1 MLLCHMGSAVKQRSR
16 AGISNSDIAE
26 WLGLQAEEAKA
37 PMLAKAYRR
46 ASRTAFGWLEEVADI
61 LARGGSLTELN
72 AVGPYLAKRIEEFV
86 TGPAVRMKPSP
97 LRKNFLTISE
107 ARALLAKKPT
117 WMTDYK
123 GDLQMHTTWSDG
135 SASVRDM
142 AEAGIERGYHY
153 IGITDHTKGLKIAG
167 GIDEEGLRRQ
177 GEEIDA
183 VNAALEEEGKRFRV
197 LKSAELNIS
206 PLGESDMDSRALRKL
221 DLVVGS
227 FHSALR
233 KTDDQTERYVAA
245 LKNPDF
251 DILGHP
257 RGRIYNYRLGLK
269 ADWQKVF
276 AMAARFDK
284 AVEIDSYP
292 DRQDLDVG
300 LLKIAKLEGCKIAID
315 TDAHHPEQ
323 LAFVELGLAAA
334 IKAGIAREN
343 IVNFWSVKELLDW
356 VGRRRELHRKRQAA

>member
-1 MLLCHMGSAVKQRSR
+1 MLMCMGTAVKTRQRVVT
-16 AGISNSDIAE
+16 NSDVAE
-26 WLGLQAEEAKA
+26 WLALQAEEAKA
-37 PMLAKAYRR
+37 PMLAKAFRR
-46 ASRTAFGWLEEVADI
+46 ASRMAFGWGEEVTHI
-61 LARGGSLTELN
+61 LERGGSLTELQ
-72 AVGPYLAKRIEEFV
+72 AIGPYLAAKVTEFV
-86 TGPAVRMKPSP
+86 RGPAVRFKPSS

-107 ARALLAKKPT
+107 ARGLLGKKPS
-117 WMTDYK
+117 WLKDYK

-135 SASVRDM
+135 SANVRDM
-142 AEAGIERGYHY
+142 ADAAIERGYEY

-167 GIDEEGLRRQ
+167 GIDEAALQRQ
-177 GEEIDA
+177 AEEIDG
-183 VNAALEEEGKRFRV
+183 VNAALAEEGKRFHV

-206 PLGESDMDSRALRKL
+206 PFGISDMESDALRKL
-221 DLVVGS
+221 DIVVGS

-233 KTDDQTERYVAA
+233 KTEDQTERYVAA

-257 RGRIYNYRLGLK
+257 RGRIYNYRAGLK
-269 ADWQKVF
+269 ADWQEVF
-276 AMAARFDK
+276 ATAARFDK

-315 TDAHHPEQ
+315 TDAHHPWQ

-334 IKAGIAREN
+334 IKTGIPWGN
-343 IVNFWSVKELLDW
+343 IVNFKPVKELLAW
-356 VGRRRELHRKRQAA
+356 VEKRRELHNPPRRRNR

>member
-1 MLLCHMGSAVKQRSR
+1 M
-16 AGISNSDIAE
+16 
-26 WLGLQAEEAKA
+26 
-37 PMLAKAYRR
+37 
-46 ASRTAFGWLEEVADI
+46 AFGWLEEVTEI
-61 LARGGSLTELN
+61 LERGGSLTELQ
-72 AVGPYLAKRIEEFV
+72 AIGPYLAGKITEFV
-86 TGPAVRMKPSP
+86 RGPAVRLKPSP

-107 ARALLAKKPT
+107 ARGLLAKKPS
-117 WMTDYK
+117 WLKDYK

-135 SASVRDM
+135 SVTVREM
-142 AEAGIERGYHY
+142 ADAAIERGYEY

-167 GIDEEGLRRQ
+167 GIDENALQ
-177 GEEIDA
+177 KQAQEIEA
-183 VNAALEEEGKRFRV
+183 VNAASAQEGKRFRV

-206 PLGESDMDSRALRKL
+206 PLGASDMAPEALREL
-221 DLVVGS
+221 DIVVGS

-233 KTDDQTERYVAA
+233 KTEDQTERYVAA

-257 RGRIYNYRLGLK
+257 RGRIYNYRAGLK

-276 AMAARFDK
+276 ATAARFDK

-292 DRQDLDVG
+292 DRQDLDVS

-315 TDAHHPEQ
+315 TDAHHPWQ

-343 IVNFWSVKELLDW
+343 IVKFWSVDDLLAW
-356 VGRRRELHRKRQAA
+356 VRRRRALHDLTRRRVRL

>member
-1 MLLCHMGSAVKQRSR
+1 MVATGSRLRRPANADV
-16 AGISNSDIAE
+16 AE
-26 WLGLQAEEAKA
+26 WLALQAEEAKT
-37 PMLAKAYRR
+37 PMLAKAFRR
-46 ASRTAFGWLEEVADI
+46 ASRMAFGWQEEVLEI
-61 LARGGSLTELN
+61 LDRGGSLTDLQ
-72 AVGPYLAKRIEEFV
+72 AIGPYLSRKIEQFV
-86 TGPAVRMKPSP
+86 KGPAIRFRPSP

-107 ARALLAKKPT
+107 ARALLGKKPS
-117 WMTDYK
+117 WLTDYK

-135 SASVRDM
+135 SATVREM
-142 AEAGIERGYHY
+142 ADAAIERRYDY

-167 GIDEEGLRRQ
+167 GIDEAGLRRQ
-177 GEEIDA
+177 GEEIDS
-183 VNAALEEEGKRFRV
+183 VNAALQTAGKRLRV

-206 PLGESDMDSRALRKL
+206 PSGASDMELGALRKL
-221 DLVVGS
+221 DIVVGS

-233 KTDDQTERYVAA
+233 KTEDQTDRYAVA

-257 RGRIYNYRLGLK
+257 RGRIYNYRVGLK

-276 AMAARFDK
+276 ATAARFDK

-292 DRQDLDVG
+292 DRQDLDVS

-315 TDAHHPEQ
+315 TDAHHPWQ

-334 IKAGIAREN
+334 IKAGIPREN
-343 IVNFWSVKELLDW
+343 VVNFWPIDELLKW
-356 VGRRRELHRKRQAA
+356 VRRRRQLHRPTKTARR

>member
-1 MLLCHMGSAVKQRSR
+1 MGSVVKEQARVT
-16 AGISNSDIAE
+16 NSDVAE
-26 WLGLQAEEAKA
+26 WLALQAEEAKA

-46 ASRTAFGWLEEVADI
+46 ASRSAFGWLEEVSAI
-61 LARGGSLTELN
+61 LKRGGSLTELN
-72 AVGPYLAKRIEEFV
+72 AVGPYLEKRIQEFV
-86 TGPAVRMKPSP
+86 SGPVVRVRPSP

-107 ARALLAKKPT
+107 ARALLAKKPS
-117 WMTDYK
+117 WVTDYK
-123 GDLQMHTTWSDG
+123 GDLQMHTNWSDG
-135 SASVRDM
+135 SATVRDM
-142 AEAGIERGYHY
+142 ADAAIERGYQY

-167 GIDEEGLRRQ
+167 GIDEASLQTQ
-177 GEEIDA
+177 GEEIDV
-183 VNAALEEEGKRFRV
+183 VNAALQNEGKRFRV

-206 PLGESDMDSRALRKL
+206 PLGFSDMESDASRKL
-221 DLVVGS
+221 DIVVGS

-233 KTDDQTERYVAA
+233 KTEDQTERYVAA

-276 AMAARFDK
+276 ATAARFDK

-292 DRQDLDVG
+292 DRQDLDG
-300 LLKIAKLEGCKIAID
+300 SLLKIAKLEGCKIAID
-315 TDAHHPEQ
+315 TDAHHPWQ

-334 IKAGIAREN
+334 IKAGIPQDK
-343 IVNFWSVKELLDW
+343 IVNFFPVDELLEW
-356 VGRRRELHRKRQAA
+356 VKARRRLHEPSKSMRR